1 MPPEYRIAYRQ
12 EQRDPRTPLWYKVL
26 YGTLGE
32 CAVLCAVVTAGGA
45 LYEKQKCLA
54 SEHESYLSANNILGY
69 IALVGGILWAV
80 MGLYMLVRWPW
91 VWMKDVAF
99 STPVHRYGEDV
110 EDLEPGFLA
119 VSGAQS
125 FLSTQ
130 AATVATKREVERAWD
145 DLEKA

>member
-1 MPPEYRIAYRQ
+1 
-12 EQRDPRTPLWYKVL
+12 
-26 YGTLGE
+26 
-32 CAVLCAVVTAGGA
+32 
-45 LYEKQKCLA
+45 
-54 SEHESYLSANNILGY
+54 
-69 IALVGGILWAV
+69 
-80 MGLYMLVRWPW
+80 
-91 VWMKDVAF
+91 
-99 STPVHRYGEDV
+99 VHRYGEDV